1 MYITKYEVFFMKKFP
16 LIPALLSVLIFML
29 CGCETVPSFSGKSEV
44 SEIMI
49 PLSQPDLEFSVPQS
63 FSETSTENN
72 NTAYICDT
80 ASIIINEDKLN
91 ELVPNLTEYVKYSK
105 ELYRSATDK
114 YTQISEEETVINGLD
129 AVITEFVY
137 EINGTSGILSMQCI
151 VGFLYD
157 SSEDDKKVYVVTCK
171 SDSESYPDYRNGFI
185 NTIKSIKLK

>member
-1 MYITKYEVFFMKKFP
+1 MKKFP
-16 LIPALLSVLIFML
+16 LITALLSVLIFML
-29 CGCETVPSFSGKSEV
+29 CGCDTVPSFSGESEV

-49 PLSQPDLEFSVPQS
+49 PLSQPDLDFSIPQS

-72 NTAYICDT
+72 NKAYICDT
-80 ASIIINEDKLN
+80 ASIIINDDKLN

-114 YTQISEEETVINGLD
+114 YTQISEEETTVNGLD

-137 EINGTSGILSMQCI
+137 EINGTSDILSMQCI

-157 SSEDDKKVYVVTCK
+157 SSEDDKKIYVVTCK
-171 SDSESYPDYRNGFI
+171 SDLESYPDYKDGFMK
-185 NTIKSIKLK
+185 TIKSIKLK

>member
-1 MYITKYEVFFMKKFP
+1 MKKFP
-16 LIPALLSVLIFML
+16 VITALLSVLIFML

-49 PLSQPDLEFSVPQS
+49 PLSQPDLEFSIPQS

-72 NTAYICDT
+72 NKAYIFNN

-91 ELVPNLTEYVKYSK
+91 EAVPNLTEYVKYSK

-114 YTQISEEETVINGLD
+114 YTQISEEETTVNGLD

-137 EINGTSGILSMQCI
+137 EINGESDILSMQCI

-157 SSEDDKKVYVVTCK
+157 ASENPEKVYIVTCK
-171 SDSESYPDYRNGFI
+171 SDSESYPNYKQGFL
-185 NTIKSIKLK
+185 NTINSVKLK